1 MPDESCRKCG
11 GALELIR
18 KCSECRKPLEVICVM
33 CANAILDTVH
43 ACQNNT
49 IVRTVAKNTW
59 MVTA

>member
-18 KCSECRKPLEVICVM
+18 KCSACRKPLEQICTK

-43 ACQNNT
+43 ACISNT
-49 IVRTVAKNTW
+49 IAMPLAKNTW
-59 MVTA
+59 AVSA